1 MLLGTIGNTLTGR
14 GVIRAGE
21 SRIRLGEVF

>member
-1 MLLGTIGNTLTGR
+1 MLLGTIGNILTGR

-21 SRIRLGEVF
+21 SKIRLGEVF